1 MKDPL
6 FSMKQFITI
15 TALIIIVGVC
25 AYFLHNRQL
34 PDVQPTRFS
43 IVCTTSII
51 GDTIRRLVGD
61 DASVTSLMGPDIDPH
76 LYRAREHDIHTLA
89 SANLIIYNGLHLEGK
104 LADVLHSMNRYVP
117 TLSIADHLERSRFIA
132 SNEYDTMY
140 DPHIWFDVR
149 IWIDAAA
156 IIRDALMQHDPEH
169 ADAYAARAAA
179 YINELEALDTFIREQ
194 VSRLAP
200 TQRILVTAHDA
211 FHYFGRAYG
220 FQVVALQGISTES
233 EAGIKDVQEL
243 VSFIVEHKVRALFV
257 EASIPERNIQAV
269 QQAARA
275 RGFAV
280 GIGDQLY
287 SDALGPVGSPA
298 DTYIGMVRHNI
309 AAIISALTA

>member
-1 MKDPL
+1 
-6 FSMKQFITI
+6 MKQIITI
-15 TALIIIVGVC
+15 IAGILIFSISG
-25 AYFLHNRQL
+25 YFLYNRH
-34 PDVQPTRFS
+34 QPNTQTTKFS
-43 IVCTTSII
+43 IICTTSII
-51 GDTIRRLVGD
+51 GDTVRKLVGD
-61 DASVTSLMGPDIDPH
+61 DANVVSLMGPDIDPH

-117 TLSIADHLERSRFIA
+117 TLSLADHLDRSHFIA
-132 SNEYDTMY
+132 SNEYETMY

-149 IWIDAAA
+149 LWIDAVS

-169 ADAYAARAAA
+169 ANAYAARAES
-179 YINELEALDTFIREQ
+179 YTQELENLDAFIHEQ

-200 TQRILVTAHDA
+200 KKRILVTAHDA

-243 VSFIVEHKVRALFV
+243 VSFIVEHKVRAIFV

-275 RGFAV
+275 RGFEV
-280 GIGDQLY
+280 TLGDQLY
-287 SDALGPVGSPA
+287 SDALGPIGSPA

-309 AAIISALTA
+309 EAIIGALR

>member
-1 MKDPL
+1 MK
-6 FSMKQFITI
+6 KN
-15 TALIIIVGVC
+15 IIIIAGTLIC
-25 AYFLHNRQL
+25 GAFTYFFYKQHQ
-34 PDVQPTRFS
+34 PDVPSGRFS

-51 GDTIRRLVGD
+51 GDTVRNIVGD
-61 DASVTSLMGPDIDPH
+61 DAIVTCLMGSDIDPH

-117 TLSIADHLERSRFIA
+117 TLSIADHLDRSHFIA
-132 SNEYDTMY
+132 SHEYETLY

-149 IWIDAAA
+149 LWIDAVA
-156 IIRDALMQHDPEH
+156 IIRDALMRHDPEH
-169 ADAYAARAAA
+169 AAAYEMRAAH
-179 YINELEALDTFIREQ
+179 YTKELESLDAFIREQ
-194 VSRLAP
+194 ISGLAP
-200 TQRILVTAHDA
+200 EQRILVTAHDA

-220 FQVVALQGISTES
+220 FTVVALQGISTES

-243 VSFIVEHKVRALFV
+243 VSYIVEHNVRALFV

-269 QQAARA
+269 QQATRA
-275 RGFAV
+275 RGFEV

-287 SDALGPVGSPA
+287 SDALGPIGSGA

-309 AAIISALTA
+309 EAIVSALL

>member
-1 MKDPL
+1 MKHSII
-6 FSMKQFITI
+6 FGAFIT
-15 TALIIIVGVC
+15 TLGVC
-25 AYFLHNRQL
+25 AYFLYNRQL

-51 GDTIRRLVGD
+51 GDTVRQLVGD
-61 DASVTSLMGPDIDPH
+61 DANVTSLMGPDIDPH
-76 LYRAREHDIHTLA
+76 LYRAREHDIQTLA

-117 TLSIADHLERSRFIA
+117 TLSIADHLEQSRFIA
-132 SNEYDTMY
+132 SNEYETMH

-149 IWIDAAA
+149 IWIDGVS

-169 ADAYAARAAA
+169 ADLYAARATA
-179 YINELEALDTFIREQ
+179 YINELEALDLFIRAQ
-194 VSRLAP
+194 VARLAP
-200 TQRILVTAHDA
+200 EERILVTAHDA

-233 EAGIKDVQEL
+233 EASIKDVQEL

-275 RGFAV
+275 RGFEV

-287 SDALGPVGSPA
+287 SDALGPVGSRA
-298 DTYIGMVRHNI
+298 DTYVGMVRHNI
-309 AAIISALTA
+309 EAIVGALASL

>member
-1 MKDPL
+1 MKNIIFLPV
-6 FSMKQFITI
+6 
-15 TALIIIVGVC
+15 ALVILGIS
-25 AYFLHNRQL
+25 AYFYTHQE
-34 PDVQPTRFS
+34 QESASARFS

-51 GDTIRRLVGD
+51 GDTVRQLVGD

-76 LYRAREHDIHTLA
+76 LYRAREHDIQTLA
-89 SANLIIYNGLHLEGK
+89 TANLIIYNGLHLEGK

-117 TLSIADHLERSRFIA
+117 TLSIADHLDRSRFIA
-132 SNEYDTMY
+132 SDEYETMY

-149 IWIDAAA
+149 IWIDAVA
-156 IIRDALMQHDPEH
+156 IIRDALMEHDPEH
-169 ADAYAARAAA
+169 APAYASRAHV
-179 YINELEALDTFIREQ
+179 YINELEELDRSIREKIATLKP
-194 VSRLAP
+194 S
-200 TQRILVTAHDA
+200 QRILVTAHDA

-275 RGFAV
+275 RGFEV

-287 SDALGPVGSPA
+287 SDALGPLGNPT

-309 AAIISALTA
+309 EAIVGALASL

>member
-1 MKDPL
+1 
-6 FSMKQFITI
+6 MKQSILI
-15 TALIIIVGVC
+15 TALLLALGLGIYYWV
-25 AYFLHNRQL
+25 NRQ
-34 PDVQPTRFS
+34 QPVSQPARFS

-51 GDTIRRLVGD
+51 GDTVRQLVGD
-61 DASVTSLMGPDIDPH
+61 YADVTSLMGPDIDPH
-76 LYRAREHDIHTLA
+76 LYRAREHDIQTLA

-117 TLSIADHLERSRFIA
+117 TLSIADHLDRSRLIA
-132 SNEYDTMY
+132 SAEYETMH
-140 DPHIWFDVR
+140 DPHIWFDVS
-149 IWIDAAA
+149 IWIDAVS

-169 ADAYAARAAA
+169 ADAYAARAAD
-179 YINELEALDTFIREQ
+179 YTQELEALDAFINEQ

-200 TQRILVTAHDA
+200 AQRILVTAHDA

-233 EAGIKDVQEL
+233 EAGIKDVQAL
-243 VSFIVEHKVRALFV
+243 VDFIVTNKVRALFV

-275 RGFAV
+275 REFEV
-280 GIGDQLY
+280 KIGDQLY
-287 SDALGPVGSPA
+287 SDALGPVGSGA

-309 AAIISALTA
+309 AVIIGALAS